1 MPTIQ
6 SQLDQTFRAAIQAA
20 FGFDAD
26 PILAVSQ
33 NDKFGDYQSNAAM
46 GLAKQLSERAGQ
58 KTNPRQVAEQ
68 IKAKLDLG
76 EMASEVSIAGPG
88 FLNVRLNP
96 AWLGKQLATRRA
108 DERLG
113 VAPTSSP
120 LRVIVDY
127 PSLNAAKESH
137 IGHIRPMDIGD
148 AIARILRFIGHEVVP
163 QNHLGD
169 WGTAFGMLLNHL
181 QSVGGDAADSHIADL
196 DVFYKA
202 AKKRFD
208 EEPKFADE
216 SRAMVVKLQGGDPAA
231 LRLWEKILGETRRH
245 FEEIYRRMNLTV
257 PREAE
262 RGESFYNPLL
272 ADTVRELKELGVAEI
287 SEGATVVWV
296 EGFEAPLIVQ
306 KTGGG
311 FGYAATD
318 LAAVRYRLRELKGQW
333 LVYITDSRQTQHFT
347 QWIAAARRAGWIT
360 PQTRIDHVTFGT
372 ILGPDGK
379 PLKTKSGENV
389 KLADVLD
396 EAEQRAYELVKQ
408 KSTDLSEDAKRAVAR
423 AVGVGALKYFDLNK
437 DRTSDYQFDWDKML
451 AMDGNTAPYLQYA
464 YARIRS
470 IFRKG
475 GDRLVAGASIQ
486 LDAPHELAL
495 AKHVLRFGEI
505 VEVVA
510 RELKPHHLTN
520 YLYELATRFSGF
532 YENCP
537 VIQSAEPVRSSRLL
551 LCDATAKT
559 LARGLD
565 LLGIEDPEQM

>member
-6 SQLDQTFRAAIQAA
+6 SQLDAAFRAAIRDA
-20 FGFDAD
+20 FGVDAD

-46 GLAKQLSERAGQ
+46 GLAKQVAERTGQ

-68 IKAKLDLG
+68 IKAKLNLG
-76 EMASEVSIAGPG
+76 EMATEVSIAGPG
-88 FLNVRLNP
+88 FINVRLNP
-96 AWLGKQLATRRA
+96 AWLAKQVAARRA

-113 VAPTSSP
+113 VPPTANP

-148 AIARILRFIGHEVVP
+148 AIARILRFVGHEVVP

-181 QSVGGDAADSHIADL
+181 QTGGGSADAQIADL

-208 EEPKFADE
+208 EDADFADQ
-216 SRAMVVKLQGGDPAA
+216 SRAMVVKLQGGDPTA
-231 LRLWEKILGETRRH
+231 LKLWEKILDETRRH

-333 LVYITDSRQTQHFT
+333 LVYITDARQTQHFA

-396 EAEQRAYELVKQ
+396 EAEQRAYDLVQQ
-408 KSTDLSEDAKRAVAR
+408 KSTDLPEDAKRAVAR

-464 YARIRS
+464 HARIKS
-470 IFRKG
+470 IFRK
-475 GDRLVAGASIQ
+475 AGNPSLGNAAPK
-486 LDAPHELAL
+486 LEAPHEVAL

-505 VEVVA
+505 VELVT

-537 VIQSAEPVRSSRLL
+537 VLQSEEPVRSSRLL
-551 LCDATAKT
+551 LSDATAKA
-559 LARGLD
+559 LACGLD
-565 LLGIEDPEQM
+565 LLGIEHPEQM